1 MTPTQCKMARVAMDW
16 TGKDLAARAKIG
28 SATVARYELGES
40 IHPDKL
46 EAMQAAFVAAGV
58 VFVVKG
64 QYAGAVVPPRRT

>member
-16 TGKDLAARAKIG
+16 TGKELAARAKIG

-46 EAMQAAFVAAGV
+46 EAMRTAFTAAGI
-58 VFVVKG
+58 VFIKSG
-64 QYAGAVVPPRRT
+64 AHAGGVVPPRR